1 MVLVAPVADPGGGL
15 RLLYRSTSFAG
26 GVFEATVKDGAI
38 RAVLSNKST
47 VTLKP
52 EGDGTITWTASD
64 GSRSLDAP
72 LTRGRDDP

>member
-1 MVLVAPVADPGGGL
+1 VAPVDGGPGQL
-15 RLLYRSTSFAG
+15 RLMYRSTGFAG
-26 GVFEATVKDGAI
+26 GVFDAAVKDGVI

-52 EGDGTITWTASD
+52 EGEGSITWTAAD

-72 LTRGRDDP
+72 LVRGRPEE